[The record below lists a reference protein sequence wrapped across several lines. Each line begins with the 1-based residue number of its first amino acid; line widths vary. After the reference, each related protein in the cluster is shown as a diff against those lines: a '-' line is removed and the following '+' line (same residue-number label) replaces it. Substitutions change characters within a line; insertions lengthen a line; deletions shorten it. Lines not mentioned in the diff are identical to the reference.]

1 MLLLIDAY
9 NLLHQSD
16 VLGRSRGERW
26 LERARRRLVRKLI
39 DHLDATLA
47 AQTCLVFDAN
57 SPPPDRPSRYLV
69 GSMQLIYAVEYPEA
83 DDLLELLIARHPTP
97 RRLTVISSD
106 HRIQRAASRRGATP
120 FDADRW
126 YARLTER
133 GPQLAIPWP
142 PRGAG
147 EAAPLEWEPEKP
159 PEPTSPAELVG
170 WYEMFGLH
178 PPELPAE
185 SQPESQPGSQPGSLA
200 GLRPAPRPAPET
212 APPPQPAAGT
222 PAAPKRHE
230 QPKKR
235 RQQRSESSR
244 AKRKRIARRDPHRPL
259 DPNRENPFPDG
270 YGEDLL

>member
-69 GSMQLIYAVEYPEA
+69 GSMQLIYAVDYPEA
-83 DDLLELLIARHPTP
+83 DDLLELLIARHPAP

-120 FDADRW
+120 FDADLW

-142 PRGAG
+142 PPAAG
-147 EAAPLEWEPEKP
+147 ETAPLEWEPEKP
-159 PEPTSPAELVG
+159 PEPTSPAELVA
-170 WYEMFGLH
+170 WYEMFGIHASEL
-178 PPELPAE
+178 PPESRRQTQLE
-185 SQPESQPGSQPGSLA
+185 SQPESIA
-200 GLRPAPRPAPET
+200 GTQDESPT
-212 APPPQPAAGT
+212 APPPQAAARSPT
-222 PAAPKRHE
+222 APKRHR
-230 QPKKR
+230 QPKKT
-235 RQQRSESSR
+235 RQQRPGSSEP
-244 AKRKRIARRDPHRPL
+244 KRKRIARRDPHRPL
-259 DPNRENPFPDG
+259 DPDRENPFPEG